1 MSGNNCVLVLVDESS
16 AMSAVMRDKL
26 ADGTEST
33 KTNAARVA
41 TSINNLLRQLAD
53 GPACDVALVGYRS
66 NAEGEADVGCRWL
79 DGLAG
84 REFVSSGDLHAAA
97 RSETRTRRVPQSD
110 GSFSEEPVS
119 FSVWYEPVLGAK
131 APQIAAFR
139 FCRDLLGRWKAAG
152 GSIGGQPLIMH
163 VFSGASADG
172 SPQMVVDEILQTAGA
187 DGKPIIVQCHM
198 AASSSLVTTAFPS
211 KQAYLASGM
220 SRDLFGRASELPHA
234 MQDTLKAAKVKV
246 QAAGRALVHNAK
258 IVDLFH
264 CMQLAKQHVA
274 GNVGGSSFAVTTAPI
289 STPGASPVA
298 TISPVAT
305 ADVSPLVTTTPASGA
320 TSSADGTQPT
330 DSQPADPQPVT
341 TASPG
346 SHAGE
351 AVGLAVL
358 VLDRSVADPFGGSLV
373 NPCSRLQEAANEILK
388 QLSTKQC
395 LDLAIDTA
403 IVSYGLGSDGQP
415 DVRSA
420 FDGPL
425 AGRAFVRNTELPAGA
440 IRVEEAETQVSNG
453 AGGIVTIN
461 KKTPIYFDVEPAS
474 GSSPQPAFAAAAA
487 IIGEWCGQHPTGR
500 APMILHLTRG
510 SQDPAEIT
518 AAAAEVSSL
527 HTSAGPVLIH
537 NLVITESP
545 HKALSYPDSAADID
559 GEGLKALWEA
569 SSPLPGWERLKEGK
583 RPYLTAAS
591 RGFVVNG
598 KFDALADEFNTALA
612 PA

>member
-84 REFVSSGDLHAAA
+84 REFVSSADLHAAA

-139 FCRDLLGRWKAAG
+139 FCRDLVGRWKAAG
-152 GSIGGQPLIMH
+152 GSTGGQPLIMH

-172 SPQMVVDEILQTAGA
+172 SPQVVVDEILQTAGA

-220 SRDLFGRASELPHA
+220 ARDLFGRASELPHA

-258 IVDLFH
+258 IADLFH
-264 CMQLAKQHVA
+264 CLQLVKQHVA
-274 GNVGGSSFAVTTAPI
+274 GNVGGSSSAGTKAPVTPVV
-289 STPGASPVA
+289 TPVHP
-298 TISPVAT
+298 
-305 ADVSPLVTTTPASGA
+305 ADVSPPVAATPLSDSTPSVAGM
-320 TSSADGTQPT
+320 QPT
-330 DSQPADPQPVT
+330 DSQPADLQPVT
-341 TASPG
+341 TASPA

-388 QLSTKQC
+388 QLSSKQC
-395 LDLAIDTA
+395 LDLAIDTS
-403 IVSYGLGSDGQP
+403 IVSYGQGSNGQP
-415 DVRSA
+415 DVRST

-425 AGRAFVRNTELPAGA
+425 AGRAFVRNSELPGGA

-461 KKTPIYFDVEPAS
+461 KKTPIYFDVEPA
-474 GSSPQPAFAAAAA
+474 GGVSPQPAFAAAAA

-510 SQDPAEIT
+510 SQDPAEI
-518 AAAAEVSSL
+518 AAAVAEVSSL

-537 NLVITESP
+537 NLVVTESP
-545 HKALSYPDSAADID
+545 HKALSYPDTASDID

-569 SSPLPGWERLKEGK
+569 SSPLPGWEQLKEAK
-583 RPYLTAAS
+583 RPYLTATS

-598 KFDALADEFNTALA
+598 KFDALADEFNAALA

>member
-1 MSGNNCVLVLVDESS
+1 MSGNNCVVVLVDESS

-66 NAEGEADVGCRWL
+66 NAEGEAEVGCRWL
-79 DGLAG
+79 DALAG
-84 REFVSSGDLHAAA
+84 REFVSSGDLHPAA

-110 GSFSEEPVS
+110 GSFSEEPVR

-131 APQIAAFR
+131 GPQITAFR
-139 FCRDLLGRWKAAG
+139 FCRDLLTRWKAAG
-152 GSIGGQPLIMH
+152 GSAGGQPLIMH

-172 SPQMVVDEILQTAGA
+172 SPQVVVDEILQAAGS

-220 SRDLFGRASELPHA
+220 ARDLFGRASELPHA
-234 MQDTLKAAKVKV
+234 MQDSLKAAKVKV

-258 IVDLFH
+258 IADLFH
-264 CMQLAKQHVA
+264 CMQLVKQHVA
-274 GNVGGSSFAVTTAPI
+274 GNVGGSSSAVTTATVSNPVV
-289 STPGASPVA
+289 SPVN
-298 TISPVAT
+298 P
-305 ADVSPLVTTTPASGA
+305 ADVSPPVITTPPSGS
-320 TSSADGTQPT
+320 TSSADGSQPA
-330 DSQPADPQPVT
+330 DSQPADSQPVT
-341 TASPG
+341 TASPA

-373 NPCSRLQEAANEILK
+373 NPCSRLQEAGNEILK
-388 QLSTKQC
+388 QLSSKHC

-425 AGRAFVRNTELPAGA
+425 AGRAFVRNSELPAGA

-461 KKTPIYFDVEPAS
+461 KKTPIYFDVEPA
-474 GSSPQPAFAAAAA
+474 GGASPQPAFAAAAA
-487 IIGEWCGQHPTGR
+487 IIGEWCGQHPTGG

-510 SQDPAEIT
+510 SQDPTEI
-518 AAAAEVSSL
+518 ASAVAEVSSL
-527 HTSAGPVLIH
+527 HTSTGPVLIH

-569 SSPLPGWERLKEGK
+569 SSPLSGWERLKGGK
-583 RPYLTAAS
+583 RPYLTASS

-598 KFDALADEFNTALA
+598 KFDALADEISTALA
-612 PA
+612 PD